1 MEWILLLISLAI
13 TIIAQAYISHAY
25 NKTSKILNKCEMKGS
40 EVARKILDANGLFD
54 VRIHEIGGE
63 LTDHY
68 DPRNKTV
75 NLSLDIF
82 HDKTIAAASVAAHEC
97 GHAIQDKNGYL
108 FLRIRRAIIPIVNL
122 ASKLGYISILIG
134 VFAGL
139 LNFIWLG
146 IILELVILFFQ
157 LVTLPVE
164 FNASKRALRQ
174 LEELN
179 ILEKKEKK
187 HATSMLRAA
196 ALTYV
201 ASVLTSLVQIVRLL
215 AMVRRRD

>member
-1 MEWILLLISLAI
+1 MEWILLLLSLAI
-13 TIIAQAYISHAY
+13 TILAQAYINSAY
-25 NKTSKILNKCEMKGS
+25 KKTSKIHSKCEMKGS

-54 VRIHEIGGE
+54 VKINEINGE

-75 NLSLDIF
+75 NLSLDIY

-108 FLRIRRAIIPIVNL
+108 FLRVRRAIIPIVNI
-122 ASKLGYISILIG
+122 ASKLGYVSILIG

-139 LNFIWLG
+139 LNFIWIG
-146 IILELVILFFQ
+146 IILELVILLFQ
-157 LVTLPVE
+157 VITLPVE
-164 FNASKRALRQ
+164 FNASRRALKQ
-174 LEELN
+174 LEELS
-179 ILEKKEKK
+179 ILDKKEKSQ
-187 HATSMLRAA
+187 ATGMLRAA

-201 ASVLTSLVQIVRLL
+201 ASVATSLLQILRLL
-215 AMVRRRD
+215 AMVQRRD